1 MQSQSRYPAPLIT
14 LLSDFG
20 LQDEYVAVL
29 KGVILGICP
38 SARIVDISHLVPP
51 QDVAGASLLLSR
63 AVPFFPEGTVHLA
76 IVDPQVG
83 SDRAILVI
91 AAQGHL
97 FVGPDNGLFSFLFEK
112 DANFRIFRVDLA
124 LLDGPPASATFH
136 GRDIMAPLAAKLAG
150 GADPASLGTEI
161 SADLCH
167 KLARSRPRRVGSTL
181 HGEIT
186 RVDTFGNLCS
196 NLQQSDFTHGV
207 PLAALTVILG
217 DGRVVPLV
225 KTYAE
230 AGQRPVVALF
240 DSSGFLEIACNLGNA
255 AQQLALGR
263 GAPLIVVENLSGTA
277 EEIDTQ
283 RKI

>member
-20 LQDEYVAVL
+20 LRDEYVAVL

-63 AVPFFPEGTVHLA
+63 AAPFFPEGSVHLA
-76 IVDPQVG
+76 IVDPEVG
-83 SDRAILVI
+83 GDRAILVV
-91 AAQGHL
+91 ATQGHL

-112 DANFRIFRVDLA
+112 DVSLRIFRIDLA
-124 LLDGPPASATFH
+124 LLNVPPASATFH

-150 GADPASLGTEI
+150 GADPAALGAEI
-161 SADLCH
+161 SADLCR

-186 RVDTFGNLCS
+186 RVDIFGNLCS
-196 NLQQSDFTHGV
+196 NLQRSDF
-207 PLAALTVILG
+207 G
-217 DGRVVPLV
+217 DGITLPSLRVTLPDGRAVPLV
-225 KTYAE
+225 RTYAE
-230 AGQRPVVALF
+230 AGRHQIVALF
-240 DSSGFLEIACNLGNA
+240 DSNGFLEIACNLGNA
-255 AQQLALGR
+255 AQQLALGP
-263 GAPLIVVENLSGTA
+263 GAPIIIVENLSGTV